1 MTDDV
6 PFRTL
11 TEHARAL
18 AAKEYSA
25 LELTDL
31 FLGRI
36 ERHSPAFN
44 SFLTIASE
52 KAREEARRADT
63 ARARGE
69 AAPLLGIPLA
79 LKDNYFTA
87 GLRTTAGSRV
97 LEDFVPEEDAAAVAM
112 LRAAGAV
119 VLGKTHLSEF
129 ASGPNV
135 FGVMRN
141 PWNAAHFAG
150 GSSGGTASAVAAGLA
165 VAGTGTDTGGSIRI
179 PSSFCGLTGLKPTY
193 GRVSIRGIV
202 PAAWT
207 LDHAGPMARCAEDAA
222 ALLNALAGP
231 DPEDVTCRP
240 RPPEDFARLI
250 GRPLTGLR
258 VGRLVTPF
266 FEDVDRS
273 VRGPVER
280 AIRELEAAG
289 CILRDLEFPLAD
301 TTLDIHT
308 LIMRIE
314 VAAYQ
319 GARLRNRD
327 APYSD
332 VFRRR
337 HLAAQLLSAGD
348 YLLAQR
354 DRTRYCAAFRR
365 ALAEVDLLVTP
376 AVRVPPPPASA
387 DAYLVDGRPVDRT
400 YALAGLTSPFN
411 LTGLP
416 ALALPCGFTDAG
428 LPVGLQLAG
437 KPWQEALLLQVGAA
451 YQARTDWHRRR
462 PDLEEKSHE

>member
-6 PFRTL
+6 PFRTIS
-11 TEHARAL
+11 EHARAL
-18 AAKEYSA
+18 AAGEYSA

-36 ERHSPAFN
+36 ERLSPVFN
-44 SFLTIASE
+44 SFLIVAPE
-52 KAREEARRADT
+52 AAREEARRADA
-63 ARARGE
+63 ARVRGE
-69 AAPLLGIPLA
+69 AGPLLGIPLA
-79 LKDNYFTA
+79 LKDNYCTA

-97 LEDFVPEEDAAAVAM
+97 LEDFVPGEDAAAVAM

-119 VLGKTHLSEF
+119 ILGKTHLSEF

-135 FGVMRN
+135 FGAMLN
-141 PWNAAHFAG
+141 PWDAAHFAG

-165 VAGTGTDTGGSIRI
+165 AAGTGTDTGGSIRI

-207 LDHAGPMARCAEDAA
+207 LDHAGPMARSAEDAA
-222 ALLNALAGP
+222 ALLNAMAGADP
-231 DPEDVTCRP
+231 DDVTWRP
-240 RPPEDFARLI
+240 QPPEDFTRRI
-250 GRPLTGLR
+250 GRPLAGLR
-258 VGRLVTPF
+258 VGRPVGRY

-273 VRGPVER
+273 VRGPVEE
-280 AIRELEAAG
+280 AIRELGAAG
-289 CILRDLEFPLAD
+289 CVVRDLEIPTAD

-308 LIMRIE
+308 VIMRIE
-314 VAAYQ
+314 VGAYQ
-319 GARLRNRD
+319 GARLRDRE
-327 APYSD
+327 APYND

-337 HLAAQLLSAGD
+337 HLAAQLLSGED

-354 DRTRYCAAFRR
+354 ARTGYCAAFRR

-376 AVRVPPPPASA
+376 AVRIAPPPAAA
-387 DAYLVDGRPVDRT
+387 DAYRIDGRPVDRT

-411 LTGLP
+411 LAGLP
-416 ALALPCGFTDAG
+416 ALTLPCGFTDAG

-451 YQARTDWHRRR
+451 YQARTDWHRRW
-462 PDLEEKSHE
+462 PNLEENKS